1 MMKINKQDIKCLVA
15 FIIILAI
22 TRHIVHITSEKLIE
36 KNKKSILELIKSTNY
51 QNIISSGDIIAAFVF
66 CYLIRKCCGSNLVKN
81 GITAFLMFYL
91 FASYQISAAVSM
103 GNGPSY
109 TAIFDIESQKNMLK
123 LTVAPTIA
131 AMIVCRCC

>member
-36 KNKKSILELIKSTNY
+36 KNKKSIMELIKSTNY

-66 CYLIRKCCGSNLVKN
+66 CYLIRKCCGGHIMKAGL
-81 GITAFLMFYL
+81 ITFMLFYFMTIYIFSMLMKTHTAKYL
-91 FASYQISAAVSM
+91 Q
-103 GNGPSY
+103 N
-109 TAIFDIESQKNMLK
+109 KHK
-123 LTVAPTIA
+123 LLH
-131 AMIVCRCC
+131 